1 MAIRI
6 RIGAYLLPVTFL
18 AVICVELFAC
28 SPVQKHWQIYP
39 DPGSALPLKKLVL
52 RDFRP
57 NAKSQD
63 SVIRLILFLQYIP

>member
-6 RIGAYLLPVTFL
+6 RIGAYLLPITFL

-39 DPGSALPLKKLVL
+39 DPGSALPLKTLVL
-52 RDFRP
+52 GDFRP
-57 NAKSQD
+57 NAKSQNT
-63 SVIRLILFLQYIP
+63 VIRLVLFLQYIP

>member
-6 RIGAYLLPVTFL
+6 RIGAYLLPITFL

-39 DPGSALPLKKLVL
+39 DPGSALPLKTLVL
-52 RDFRP
+52 RDSRP
-57 NAKSQD
+57 NAKSQNT
-63 SVIRLILFLQYIP
+63 VIRLVLFLQYIP